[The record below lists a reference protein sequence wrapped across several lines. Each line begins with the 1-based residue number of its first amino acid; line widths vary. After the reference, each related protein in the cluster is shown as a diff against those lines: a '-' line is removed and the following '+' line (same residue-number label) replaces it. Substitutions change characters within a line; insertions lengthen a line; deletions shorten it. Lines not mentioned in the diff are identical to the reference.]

1 MKKIFKAIF
10 CGVAALAMTS
20 CWNDLDIE
28 SIDPQSSPTYDDMQ
42 LLAKAYSI
50 LGLTG
55 QKGPAGSG
63 DISSDEGESGFY
75 RTTFNLMVLPTDEC
89 NWAWQTDT
97 DIPQITGISWSA
109 SSQRT
114 QWCYQRLG
122 FDIVLFNTYLSETA
136 NQNSQ
141 EYKYYHAEVRFL
153 RALHYWYFLDLWHK
167 APFKDETDAAEALP
181 VPKEGIDLYNWID
194 KELTAI
200 EDELAPV
207 GTFNNTSD
215 FGRVDQG
222 AAWLLHARLA
232 LNSGIYTD
240 YQINDLEKAK
250 EYATKLINCGKYKLA
265 STEKNGYSGYAQL
278 FMADNDEN
286 PEAMQEIILPIRQ
299 DGLHT
304 RCYSG
309 ANYLVSS
316 TRIAGMPYAGTTN
329 CWSCNYA
336 RPDLVEKFFPKD
348 DIPMAKE
355 DATAMETY
363 KRQHL
368 IFAFKEDPENKHEI
382 IVKGETKLV
391 PDTLFVRENEE
402 TGEEIWE
409 PYSSNYNSKYKV
421 RDFTEPELIAYDDYM
436 KVSTK
441 HILAAAGDDRA
452 LFYAGFGGG
461 IRKIRTD
468 KLNNFLDGISVVKF
482 NNFRS
487 DGKPTSD
494 PEWPDMD
501 IPLLRFAEAY
511 LIRAEV
517 NYKNGDMDAAL
528 KDINVLRTRAHA
540 AEMVDISEAELL
552 DEWCREFYME
562 GRRRSDLNRFDRFT
576 GGSYVWAWKGGVA
589 KGQSVDRHY
598 RFYPIPAD
606 DINNNINLANSQNP
620 GY

>member
-1 MKKIFKAIF
+1 MKKIYKTLFIGF
-10 CGVAALAMTS
+10 AAVTMTS
-20 CWNDLDIE
+20 CWNDLDIS

-42 LLAKAYSI
+42 LLAKAYAT

-55 QKGPAGSG
+55 QQGPVGKG

-75 RTTFNLMVLPTDEC
+75 RTTFNLQVLPTDEC

-97 DIPQITGISWSA
+97 DIPQITGIAWSS

-122 FDIVLFNTYLSETA
+122 FDIVLFNTYLRETA
-136 NQNSQ
+136 SNTSQ
-141 EYKYYHAEVRFL
+141 EYQYYRAEVRFL

-167 APFKDETDAAEALP
+167 APFKDENDEAAALP
-181 VPKEGIDLYNWID
+181 VPKGGIDLYNWID
-194 KELTAI
+194 QELTAI

-207 GTFNNTSD
+207 GTFCTLQD

-232 LNSGIYTD
+232 LNSSVYTD
-240 YQINDLEKAK
+240 NQLNELSKAK
-250 EYATKLINCGKYKLA
+250 DYATRLIDSDKYKLA
-265 STEKNGYSGYAQL
+265 SNEKNGYSGYAQL

-286 PEAMQEIILPIRQ
+286 MEAIQEIILPIRQ
-299 DGLHT
+299 DGIHT
-304 RCYSG
+304 RCYSA
-309 ANYLVSS
+309 ANYLISS
-316 TRIAGMPYAGTTN
+316 TRISGMPYAGTSN

-336 RPDLVEKFFPKD
+336 RPDLVEKFFPED
-348 DIPMAKE
+348 NIPMAKE
-355 DATAMETY
+355 DETAMNNY
-363 KRQHL
+363 KKQHK
-368 IFAFKEDPENKHEI
+368 IFSFKVEN
-382 IVKGETKLV
+382 G
-391 PDTLFVRENEE
+391 DTLYLFKTTDETEE
-402 TGEEIWE
+402 YVVDKNTPRTQSGSVLTGD
-409 PYSSNYNSKYKV
+409 YV
-421 RDFTEPELIAYDDYM
+421 TRDFTEPELIAYDEFM

-441 HILAAAGDDRA
+441 DVLKAPKDDRA

-468 KLNNFLDGISVVKF
+468 KMNNFLDGISVVKF
-482 NNFRS
+482 QNYRS
-487 DGKPTSD
+487 DGGPTKD

-517 NYKNGDMDAAL
+517 NFKEGNTADAL
-528 KDINVLRTRAHA
+528 TDINVLRTRAHA
-540 AEMVDISEAELL
+540 EKLTDLSETELL

-562 GRRRSDLNRFDRFT
+562 GRRRSDLNRFGRFV
-576 GGSYVWAWKGGVA
+576 GGTYVWAWKGGVA
-589 KGQSVDRHY
+589 KGQSVDNHF
-598 RFYPIPAD
+598 RFYPIPQD
-606 DINNNINLANSQNP
+606 DINNNVNMSNSQNP

>member
-1 MKKIFKAIF
+1 MKKIYKTLFIGF
-10 CGVAALAMTS
+10 AAVTMTS
-20 CWNDLDIE
+20 CWNDLDIS

-42 LLAKAYSI
+42 LLAKAYAT

-55 QKGPAGSG
+55 QQGPVGKG

-75 RTTFNLMVLPTDEC
+75 RTTFNLQVLPTDEC

-97 DIPQITGISWSA
+97 DIPQITGIAWSS

-122 FDIVLFNTYLSETA
+122 FDIVLFNTYLRETA
-136 NQNSQ
+136 ANTSQ
-141 EYKYYHAEVRFL
+141 EYKYYRAEVRFL

-167 APFKDETDAAEALP
+167 APFKDENDEAAALP
-181 VPKEGIDLYNWID
+181 VPKGGIDLYNWID
-194 KELTAI
+194 QELTAI

-207 GTFNNTSD
+207 GTFCTLQD

-232 LNSGIYTD
+232 LNSSVYTD
-240 YQINDLEKAK
+240 NQLNELSKAK
-250 EYATKLINCGKYKLA
+250 DYATRLIDSDKYKLA
-265 STEKNGYSGYAQL
+265 SNEKNGYSGYAQL

-286 PEAMQEIILPIRQ
+286 MEAIQEIILPIRQ
-299 DGLHT
+299 DGIHT
-304 RCYSG
+304 RCYSA
-309 ANYLVSS
+309 ANYLISS
-316 TRIAGMPYAGTTN
+316 TRISGMPYAGTSN

-336 RPDLVEKFFPKD
+336 RPDLVEKFFPED
-348 DIPMAKE
+348 NIPMAKE
-355 DATAMETY
+355 DETAMNNY
-363 KRQHL
+363 KKQHK
-368 IFAFKEDPENKHEI
+368 IFSFKVEN
-382 IVKGETKLV
+382 G
-391 PDTLFVRENEE
+391 DTLYLFKTTDETEE
-402 TGEEIWE
+402 YVVDKNTPRTQSGTVLTGE
-409 PYSSNYNSKYKV
+409 YV
-421 RDFTEPELIAYDDYM
+421 TRDFTEPELIAYDEFM

-441 HILAAAGDDRA
+441 DVLKAAKDDRA

-468 KLNNFLDGISVVKF
+468 KMNNFLDGISVVKF
-482 NNFRS
+482 QNYRS
-487 DGKPTSD
+487 DGGPTKD

-517 NYKNGDMDAAL
+517 NFKEGNTADAL
-528 KDINVLRTRAHA
+528 TDINVLRTRAHA
-540 AEMVDISEAELL
+540 EKLTELSETELL

-562 GRRRSDLNRFDRFT
+562 GRRRSDLNRFGRFV
-576 GGSYVWAWKGGVA
+576 GGTYVWAWKGGVA
-589 KGQSVDRHY
+589 KGQSVDNHF
-598 RFYPIPAD
+598 RFYPIPQD
-606 DINNNINLANSQNP
+606 DINNNVNMSESQNP

>member
-1 MKKIFKAIF
+1 MKKIYKTLFIGF
-10 CGVAALAMTS
+10 AAVTMTS
-20 CWNDLDIE
+20 CWNDLDIS

-42 LLAKAYSI
+42 LLAKAYAT

-55 QKGPAGSG
+55 QQGPVGKG

-75 RTTFNLMVLPTDEC
+75 RTTFNLQVLPTDEC

-97 DIPQITGISWSA
+97 DIPQITGIAWSS

-122 FDIVLFNTYLSETA
+122 FDIVLFNTYLRETA
-136 NQNSQ
+136 SNTSQ
-141 EYKYYHAEVRFL
+141 EYKYYRAEVRFL

-167 APFKDETDAAEALP
+167 APFKDENDEAAALP
-181 VPKEGIDLYNWID
+181 VPKGGIDLYNWID
-194 KELTAI
+194 QELTAI

-207 GTFNNTSD
+207 GTFCTLQD

-232 LNSGIYTD
+232 LNSSVYTD
-240 YQINDLEKAK
+240 NQLNELSKAK
-250 EYATKLINCGKYKLA
+250 DYATRLIDSDKYKLA
-265 STEKNGYSGYAQL
+265 SNEKNGYSGYAQL

-286 PEAMQEIILPIRQ
+286 MEAIQEIILPIRQ
-299 DGLHT
+299 DGIHT
-304 RCYSG
+304 RCYSA
-309 ANYLVSS
+309 ANYLISS
-316 TRIAGMPYAGTTN
+316 TRISGMPYAGTSN

-336 RPDLVEKFFPKD
+336 RPDLVEKFFPED
-348 DIPMAKE
+348 NIPMAKE
-355 DATAMETY
+355 DETAMNNY
-363 KRQHL
+363 KKQHK
-368 IFAFKEDPENKHEI
+368 IFSFKVEN
-382 IVKGETKLV
+382 G
-391 PDTLFVRENEE
+391 DTLYLFKTTDETEE
-402 TGEEIWE
+402 YVVDKNTPRTQSGSVLTGE
-409 PYSSNYNSKYKV
+409 YV
-421 RDFTEPELIAYDDYM
+421 TRDFTEPELIAYDEFM

-441 HILAAAGDDRA
+441 DVLKAAKDDRA

-468 KLNNFLDGISVVKF
+468 KMNNFLDGISVVKF
-482 NNFRS
+482 QNYRS
-487 DGKPTSD
+487 DGGPTKD

-517 NYKNGDMDAAL
+517 NFKEGNTADAL
-528 KDINVLRTRAHA
+528 TDINVLRTRAHA
-540 AEMVDISEAELL
+540 EKLTDLSETELL

-562 GRRRSDLNRFDRFT
+562 GRRRSDLNRFGRFV
-576 GGSYVWAWKGGVA
+576 GGTYVWAWKGGVA
-589 KGQSVDRHY
+589 KGQSVDNHF
-598 RFYPIPAD
+598 RFYPIPQD
-606 DINNNINLANSQNP
+606 DINNNVNMSESQNP